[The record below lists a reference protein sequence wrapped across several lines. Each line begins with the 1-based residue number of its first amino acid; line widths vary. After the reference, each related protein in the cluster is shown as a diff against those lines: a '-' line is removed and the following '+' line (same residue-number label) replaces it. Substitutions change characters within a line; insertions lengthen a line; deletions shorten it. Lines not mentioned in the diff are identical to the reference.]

1 MKNFED
7 WLRELK
13 SDERWLEYASMH
25 HKDETFEKAA
35 KKVYMQGVADGIQK
49 PMQEARKHVYNTIV
63 LIPSDKPKGKQW
75 HEIALD
81 KKIKEDIAKEEEE
94 WKPAS
99 PEHVDKCVAEF
110 DEMMKNSS
118 MVNAFPRIGYKQS
131 IEEGGWLPKKE
142 APYPVTS
149 LEEAYI
155 KMRHIEYVKQNYEP
169 RTGAKLP
176 GWISEEEF
184 NYQFDNDL
192 I

>member
-1 MKNFED
+1 MQNFEP
-7 WLRELK
+7 WFTELK
-13 SDERWLEYASMH
+13 SDERWYELLRAYR
-25 HKDETFEKAA
+25 DETINKAA
-35 KKVYMQGVADGIQK
+35 EKVYAQLVADGDDR
-49 PMQEARKHVYNTIV
+49 PMSANRKHVYNI
-63 LIPSDKPKGKQW
+63 LCAKPGDKPAPKPW
-75 HEIALD
+75 YL
-81 KKIKEDIAKEEEE
+81 KEEERKALEEEKE

-99 PEHVDKCVAEF
+99 PEHVDKCVAML
-110 DEMMKNSS
+110 DEMMRNSS
-118 MVNAFPRIGYKQS
+118 MINAYPRIGYKQS